1 MKNLGRT
8 IDRIIKIDPALE
20 DKLSPIRNKWRK
32 APSKAMDYWKELIDF
47 LNSDPLMKHPKRDQI
62 KNIITYK
69 RSAPKQL
76 YTFDEV
82 TPNDTI
88 IGVVP
93 ENIADAIRRHDV
105 KVIRLAKLQVE
116 ANMTRNAA
124 LMAKISRQDLLMEIE
139 TRKIWLA
146 VKDHFNL
153 WDKPTNFSLKKLK
166 NSLVLTEISQQPPQG
181 MVSFPGVHRVDPNSF
196 RKFLDMLGFEGGT
209 QE

>member
-62 KNIITYK
+62 KNVITYQ
-69 RSAPKQL
+69 RTAPKQL
-76 YTFDEV
+76 YTFEEV
-82 TPNDTI
+82 SPNDTVV
-88 IGVVP
+88 GVVP
-93 ENIADAIRRHDV
+93 ENIADAIRRHDI

-116 ANMTRNAA
+116 ANMTHNVA
-124 LMAKISRQDLLMEIE
+124 LVAKISRQDLLMEIE

-153 WDKPTNFSLKKLK
+153 WGKPTSFALKKLK
-166 NSLVLTEISQQPPQG
+166 DFLVLTEIAQQPPHG
-181 MVSFPGVHRVDPNSF
+181 MVNFPWVQKVDPNSF
-196 RKFLDMLGFEGGT
+196 RKFLEMLGLEGP

>member
-116 ANMTRNAA
+116 ANMTRNAS